1 MRRSEDEAVMEL
13 APRLGWLF
21 GLAPLPARPAGAP
34 VRRARCAGE
43 EEEES
48 GELSTQER
56 ARDRRAR
63 MVSFLRSAGRAC
75 STEEVAGAFGLTR
88 PHANL
93 DLQALLAAGRVTKRV
108 EKSRAASSRVFWEA
122 RR

>member
-1 MRRSEDEAVMEL
+1 MRHGEDEAVMEL

-43 EEEES
+43 EDES
-48 GELSTQER
+48 GELSSQER
-56 ARDRRAR
+56 ARERRAR
-63 MVSFLRSAGRAC
+63 MLSFLRSAGRAC
-75 STEEVAGAFGLTR
+75 STEEVAGAFELTR

-108 EKSRAASSRVFWEA
+108 EKSRAVSSRVFWEA
-122 RR
+122 RG

>member
-1 MRRSEDEAVMEL
+1 MRRGEEKAVMEL

-43 EEEES
+43 EDEA
-48 GELSTQER
+48 GELSSQER

-63 MVSFLRSAGRAC
+63 MLSFLRSAGGRA
-75 STEEVAGAFGLTR
+75 R
-88 PHANL
+88 PMRWR
-93 DLQALLAAGRVTKRV
+93 GR
-108 EKSRAASSRVFWEA
+108 SS
-122 RR
+122 

>member
-1 MRRSEDEAVMEL
+1 
-13 APRLGWLF
+13 
-21 GLAPLPARPAGAP
+21 
-34 VRRARCAGE
+34 
-43 EEEES
+43 
-48 GELSTQER
+48 
-56 ARDRRAR
+56 

-75 STEEVAGAFGLTR
+75 STEEVAGAFELTR

-108 EKSRAASSRVFWEA
+108 EKSRAVSSRVFWEA